1 MGPAVVAGVSEGP
14 AVTGAIGDWVI
25 TGRDAGVEMGVGI
38 AVGIGA
44 GEGGGEGEVGE
55 LGAQPFLISP

>member
-25 TGRDAGVEMGVGI
+25 TGRDAGVEIGVGI

-44 GEGGGEGEVGE
+44 GEGGAGE